1 MLSQK
6 MMNFFKTNNV
16 HFEIMNH
23 PRAYSAQR
31 TAQVTHTP
39 GRMVAK
45 PVILQ
50 VDNSLKMIVMPADE
64 KIDIMHMMDI
74 FKTKNVRLVNEREFT
89 NVFDDCE
96 IGGMPPLGNLYGIDT
111 FVAKDLT
118 KDETIAFN
126 GGDHY
131 ELIRMMY
138 KDFER
143 LVHPGV
149 IA

>member
-6 MMNFFKTNNV
+6 MIDYFKSNKV
-16 HFEIMNH
+16 RFEVMNH

-31 TAQVTHTP
+31 TAQVTHLK

-50 VDNSLKMIVMPADE
+50 VEDSLKMVVMPADE
-64 KIDIMHMMDI
+64 NIDMMHLMEI
-74 FKTKNVRLVNEREFT
+74 FKTSNIHLARERDFCD
-89 NVFDDCE
+89 VFDDCE
-96 IGGMPPLGNLYGIDT
+96 IGGMPPIGNLYGMET

-118 KDETIAFN
+118 KDDTIVFN

-131 ELIRMMY
+131 ELIKMTY
-138 KDFER
+138 KDYEK

-149 IA
+149 IS

>member
-6 MMNFFKTNNV
+6 MMDYFKMNHV

-31 TAQVTHTP
+31 TAEVTHTP

-45 PVILQ
+45 PVIFQ
-50 VDNSLKMIVMPADE
+50 VDNALKMVVMPADE
-64 KIDIMHMMDI
+64 EIDVMHLMEI
-74 FKTKNVRLVNEREFT
+74 FKTKNVRLVSEREFA
-89 NVFDDCE
+89 NIFDDCE
-96 IGGMPPLGNLYGIDT
+96 IGGMPPLGNLYGMDT

-131 ELIRMMY
+131 ELVKMAY
-138 KDFER
+138 KDYEK

-149 IA
+149 IS